1 MEDPKSLEAIAARA
15 SQEDPIVMYLI
26 MRESLGMS
34 LGKACAQSGHVTMM
48 MQIKYRELLD
58 EHERQTLC
66 GWVPSEIPTRLALYK
81 KWLDTSF
88 RKVTLA
94 ADDKEWVKVKAE
106 LSPDDIVIVEDAGL
120 TEVPAG
126 SETFIAVW
134 PMHKSQRP
142 RILKRL
148 QAVK

>member
-1 MEDPKSLEAIAARA
+1 MEDPKSPEAIAARA

-48 MQIKYRELLD
+48 MHLKYRELLD
-58 EHERQTLC
+58 EHKGQVFC
-66 GWVPSEIPTRLALYK
+66 GWGPSELPAHLALYE
-81 KWLDTSF
+81 KWLDSSF
-88 RKVTLA
+88 RKVTLG
-94 ADDKEWVKVKAE
+94 ADDKEWAKIKAE
-106 LSPDDIVIVEDAGL
+106 LSPEDIVIVEDAGL

-134 PMHKSQRP
+134 PMYKSHRP

>member
-1 MEDPKSLEAIAARA
+1 MEDPKSPEAIAARS

-26 MRESLGMS
+26 IRESLGMS
-34 LGKACAQSGHVTMM
+34 LGEACAQSGHVTMM

-58 EHERQTLC
+58 EHEHQALC
-66 GWVPSEIPTRLALYK
+66 GWGTPSDPAYLAIYK

-88 RKVTLA
+88 RKVTLS
-94 ADDKEWVKVKAE
+94 ADDKEWAKVKAE
-106 LSPDDIVIVEDAGL
+106 LSADDIVIVEDAGL

-134 PMHKSQRP
+134 PMYKSKRP

>member
-1 MEDPKSLEAIAARA
+1 MEDPKSPEAIAARA

-34 LGKACAQSGHVTMM
+34 LGKACAQSGHVAQMILRRFY
-48 MQIKYRELLD
+48 QEAADHVSNALGEYEPAVPKRLL
-58 EHERQTLC
+58 LFK
-66 GWVPSEIPTRLALYK
+66 A
-81 KWLDTSF
+81 WLNSSF
-88 RKVTLA
+88 RKVTLGA
-94 ADDKEWVKVKAE
+94 NDKEWAKVKAE
-106 LSPDDIVIVEDAGL
+106 IPSEDIVIVEDAGL

-134 PMHKSQRP
+134 PMYKSQRP
-142 RILKRL
+142 RILKKL

>member
-1 MEDPKSLEAIAARA
+1 MEDPKSPETIAARA

-48 MQIKYRELLD
+48 MHIKYRELLD
-58 EHERQTLC
+58 DNEMAKLC
-66 GWVPSEIPTRLALYK
+66 GWEPSNDPVRLELYK
-81 KWLDTSF
+81 KWLDSSF
-88 RKVTLA
+88 RKVTLT
-94 ADDKEWVKVKAE
+94 ADDKEWAKVKVE
-106 LSPDDIVIVEDAGL
+106 LSADDIVIVEDAGL

-134 PMHKSQRP
+134 PMHRSQRP
-142 RILKRL
+142 RILKKL